1 MIYKTYV
8 MIKPAIIASI
18 FILNCGLV
26 IAQDN
31 AEENYIETLKKYS
44 QYSEKEFASIPDF
57 TYQSETSIDLIN
69 LRQKYNLDSIAG
81 KGDELS
87 QIINLMKWTHTSV
100 PHSPTISGDFPKCM
114 SALCLIDYC
123 KTNNTGLPCYLISL
137 VQNDVYLSMGFKSK
151 YVFCLPDEKEISDN
165 HVINIVY
172 SKTLKKWIW
181 MDPTFEVYMMDSN
194 NNLLDVNQV
203 RQRMIDNKNLTVSE
217 GFNENGK
224 PEGGSAW
231 YIKYMSKNLFRFI
244 IPIRSQSDYESS
256 NMPSYIELLPLGYNA
271 ENVPIGEKIN
281 KGTGYKYYIDNEKQF
296 WK

>member
-1 MIYKTYV
+1 MRKFTIF
-8 MIKPAIIASI
+8 ASI
-18 FILNCGLV
+18 LIFNCGLA
-26 IAQDN
+26 IAQNN

-44 QYSEKEFASIPDF
+44 QYSEKEYTSIPDF
-57 TYQSETSIDLIN
+57 GYQSDTSIDLIK
-69 LRQKYNLDSIAG
+69 LRQKYNLDSIADNV
-81 KGDELS
+81 DELS
-87 QIINLMKWTHTSV
+87 QIINLMKWTHTTV
-100 PHSPTISGDFPKCM
+100 PHSPTIAGDFPKCM

-123 KTNNTGLPCYLISL
+123 KTNDTGLPCYLISL

-172 SKTLKKWIW
+172 SRTLKKWIW

-194 NNLLDVNQV
+194 NNLLDVSQV
-203 RQRMIDNKNLTVSE
+203 RQRMIDNKNLTVSD

-224 PEGGSAW
+224 PEGGSVW
-231 YIKYMSKNLFRFI
+231 YLKYMSKNLFRFI

-271 ENVPIGEKIN
+271 ENVPIGEKTD